1 MTAFF
6 EFCHILKVFLKVL
19 NLLLYSS
26 ARYTFP
32 LLREEGDVLFLEVT
46 LVVNIISSTQQTLIR
61 LLLCSR
67 HLCGTMG
74 ETE

>member
-1 MTAFF
+1 MPR
-6 EFCHILKVFLKVL
+6 
-19 NLLLYSS
+19 SS
-26 ARYTFP
+26 LWVNSEAQLVTT
-32 LLREEGDVLFLEVT
+32 VLFLEVT